1 MVTRSP
7 HKASISASNYKASTV
22 SINHVGKHGIENW
35 LLRGAY
41 NKFKMLQS
49 VISFCTDCSL
59 MPSHPGLSA
68 QIKLQ
73 DKIWA

>member
-1 MVTRSP
+1 M
-7 HKASISASNYKASTV
+7 
-22 SINHVGKHGIENW
+22 GKHGIENW

-41 NKFKMLQS
+41 NKFKRLQS
-49 VISFCTDCSL
+49 VISFCMEHSL
-59 MPSHPGLSA
+59 MPSLASYPGLSA